1 MSQPAAPVEPGHA
14 FVRAWADN
22 AERLA
27 ATYDAS
33 QEHDACGV
41 GLVAALD
48 GRARRDVVQAG
59 IDALK
64 AVWHRGAVDADG
76 AWGDCE

>member
-41 GLVAALD
+41 GWWRRWTG
-48 GRARRDVVQAG
+48 GRGGTWCRRESM
-59 IDALK
+59 
-64 AVWHRGAVDADG
+64 H
-76 AWGDCE
+76 